1 MRRAQVFPTAQE
13 GVDTHL
19 PFAECA
25 WMKDALLSDA
35 LPVMSQVDLNGR
47 ACGLLLPDVDD
58 DLHGALSA
66 SVDDR

>member
-1 MRRAQVFPTAQE
+1 MRRARVLPTAQE
-13 GVDTHL
+13 GVDPRL
-19 PFAECA
+19 PFAERA
-25 WMKDALLSDA
+25 WMKDALHGEA
-35 LPVMSQVDLNGR
+35 LPVMSQVGLNGR